1 MNKIK
6 NTITAI
12 ALSFSAT
19 TLFAG
24 DLTLN
29 SEETKPYAEKCA
41 QQVVWV
47 IGSKKNNRM
56 IANFRI
62 YDKDSDYDL
71 LLLRISVEEVENLTY
86 NSTNAVVDTDT
97 STVKV
102 RVETFGDYTKKG
114 NGWVDDKIFPVTQ
127 GMFECTYENAVKG
140 LKPGKPDYVASMRTH
155 DKKISG
161 YYTFIHTKQQC
172 IHRSDDSAFA
182 SLECG
187 KDLNTGA
194 FPYINFSFDTDY
206 PSPYRHYK
214 EKSIFEQLNE
224 FRSKRGD

>member
-6 NTITAI
+6 NTIYAI

-29 SEETKPYAEKCA
+29 SEESKPYAEKCA
-41 QQVVWV
+41 QQAVWV
-47 IGSKKNNRM
+47 IGSTTNNRM
-56 IANFRI
+56 TANFKI
-62 YDKDSDYDL
+62 YDKDSKYNL
-71 LLLRISVEEVENLTY
+71 SLSGISVEEVENLTY
-86 NSTNAVVDTDT
+86 KSTNAVVDTDR

-140 LKPGKPDYVASMRTH
+140 LKPGTPDYVASMRTH
-155 DKKISG
+155 DKKING
-161 YYTFIHTKQQC
+161 YYTFIHTKRQC
-172 IHRSDDSAFA
+172 INAYNDTAYA

-187 KDLNTGA
+187 KDLTTGA
-194 FPYINFSFDTDY
+194 FPYLNFSFNTDY
-206 PSPYRHYK
+206 PNPYRH
-214 EKSIFEQLNE
+214 NN
-224 FRSKRGD
+224 

>member
-29 SEETKPYAEKCA
+29 SEESKPYAEKCA
-41 QQVVWV
+41 QQAVWV
-47 IGSKKNNRM
+47 IGSTTNNRM
-56 IANFRI
+56 TANFKI
-62 YDKDSDYDL
+62 YDKDSKYNL
-71 LLLRISVEEVENLTY
+71 SLSGISVEEVENLTY
-86 NSTNAVVDTDT
+86 NSKNAVVDTDT

-140 LKPGKPDYVASMRTH
+140 LKPGTPDYVAFMRTH

-161 YYTFIHTKQQC
+161 YYTFVHTKQQC
-172 IHRSDDSAFA
+172 I
-182 SLECG
+182 
-187 KDLNTGA
+187 N
-194 FPYINFSFDTDY
+194 
-206 PSPYRHYK
+206 
-214 EKSIFEQLNE
+214 
-224 FRSKRGD
+224 

>member
-12 ALSFSAT
+12 ALSFSTT

-29 SEETKPYAEKCA
+29 SEESKPYAEKCA
-41 QQVVWV
+41 QQAVWV
-47 IGSKKNNRM
+47 IGSTTNNRM
-56 IANFRI
+56 TANFKI
-62 YDKDSDYDL
+62 YDKDSKYNL
-71 LLLRISVEEVENLTY
+71 SLSGISVEEVENLTY
-86 NSTNAVVDTDT
+86 KSTNAVVDTDR

-140 LKPGKPDYVASMRTH
+140 LKPGTPDYVASMRTH

-161 YYTFIHTKQQC
+161 YYTFVHTKQQC
-172 IHRSDDSAFA
+172 I
-182 SLECG
+182 
-187 KDLNTGA
+187 N
-194 FPYINFSFDTDY
+194 
-206 PSPYRHYK
+206 
-214 EKSIFEQLNE
+214 
-224 FRSKRGD
+224 